1 MTDDERAIRALI
13 ARWMEASAAG
23 DRETVLG
30 LMADDVVFL
39 VPGREAF
46 GKEAFA
52 ASQAAIA
59 DYRLEATSDVREVH
73 VTGDWAYCWTNLAV
87 SMTPKRGGSAVRRK
101 GHTLSIFRR
110 EPDGRWVLARDASLL
125 AVES

>member
-1 MTDDERAIRALI
+1 MTDDEQAIRALI
-13 ARWMEASAAG
+13 AKWVEASAAG

-39 VPGREAF
+39 VHGREPF

-52 ASQAAIA
+52 ASQEAIA
-59 DYRLEATSDVREVH
+59 DQRLEATSDVREVH
-73 VTGDWAYCWTNLAV
+73 VTGDWAYCWTSLAV
-87 SMTPKRGGSAVRRK
+87 SMTPNTGGATVRRK

-110 EPDGRWVLARDASLL
+110 ERDGRWLLARDANML
-125 AVES
+125 AAEN